1 VPFDDAGARKIERD
15 RWDWWRQVGMR
26 SPLEQGR
33 RKRQRLRGRR
43 SGPSARPMASKF
55 ETFSALHVPG
65 DPVILYNIWD
75 VGSAQAVTAAGAKAL
90 ATGSHPVGDASGFG
104 DAQQVPLDFV
114 FDNAGRIVDAVDLP
128 LTVDFESAY
137 STDPEEGGAD
147 VARLKETGAVGCN
160 FEDQVIGGEGLHPLD
175 LQVQRIAAIRRAVG
189 DDFFINARTDLFL
202 KTQTYDDALIDQV
215 VERGKA
221 FADAGASGF
230 FVPRLSDPAQ
240 IERGVREV
248 SLPLNVIA
256 FPGAPDKKVWADA
269 GVARI
274 SHGPFPHRALMAK
287 LAEMARE
294 AIG

>member
-1 VPFDDAGARKIERD
+1 
-15 RWDWWRQVGMR
+15 
-26 SPLEQGR
+26 
-33 RKRQRLRGRR
+33 
-43 SGPSARPMASKF
+43 MASKF
-55 ETFSALHVPG
+55 ETFAALHVPG

-75 VGSAQAVTAAGAKAL
+75 VGSAQAVVKAGAKAL

-114 FDNAGRIVDAVDLP
+114 FDNARRIADSTDLP

-137 STDPEEGGAD
+137 SDDPEQGAAN
-147 VARLKETGAVGCN
+147 VARLAATGAVGCN

-175 LQVQRIAAIRRAVG
+175 LQVRRIEAIRRAVG
-189 DDFFINARTDLFL
+189 DSFVINARTDAFL
-202 KTQTYDDALIDQV
+202 KTQTYDDALVEKV

-230 FVPRLSDPAQ
+230 FVPRLSDPKQ
-240 IERGVREV
+240 IERVVREV
-248 SLPLNVIA
+248 PLPLNVIA
-256 FPGAPDKKVWADA
+256 FPGAPPKQDWAAA

-287 LAEMARE
+287 LEEMARE
-294 AIG
+294 AIA

>member
-1 VPFDDAGARKIERD
+1 
-15 RWDWWRQVGMR
+15 
-26 SPLEQGR
+26 
-33 RKRQRLRGRR
+33 
-43 SGPSARPMASKF
+43 MASKYESF
-55 ETFSALHVPG
+55 AALHVPG
-65 DPVILYNIWD
+65 DPLILYNIWD
-75 VGSAQAVTAAGAKAL
+75 VGRAQAVAAAGAKAL

-114 FDNAGRIVDAVDLP
+114 FANARRIAETVDLP

-137 STDPEEGGAD
+137 STEPEEGAAN

-175 LQVQRIAAIRRAVG
+175 LQVQRIRAIRRAVG
-189 DDFFINARTDLFL
+189 DDFYINARTDLFL

-230 FVPRLSDPAQ
+230 FVPRLSDSAQ
-240 IERGVREV
+240 IERVVRDV
-248 SLPLNVIA
+248 PLPLNVIA

-287 LAEMARE
+287 LTEMARE